1 MLELWPLKPPL
12 LTQIGFWIS
21 LISSIVHTF
30 GCVTNAWFINNE
42 IRFKGGIW
50 TYCFG
55 DICGYYPNKS
65 MKAEFKATRIL
76 ECLGIMF
83 GTGSTV
89 LLFLYTC
96 LQQSTVVEAVAAFHA
111 LVASILIPIGV
122 KLYID
127 DKSPNGE
134 LGYSVA
140 VTSVGGKLYMIT
152 FLCLL
157 CDMYWKSS
165 WRKTNSFC
173 TRISKWT
180 QIFIKRISHR

>member
-1 MLELWPLKPPL
+1 MENVKRVFLRQHNNGKCEKSILR
-12 LTQIGFWIS
+12 QHDDIII
-21 LISSIVHTF
+21 LISMENLTGNKCIYYQ
-30 GCVTNAWFINNE
+30 VTHWRYLNCSFLISE
-42 IRFKGGIW
+42 
-50 TYCFG
+50 
-55 DICGYYPNKS
+55 
-65 MKAEFKATRIL
+65 AEFKATRIL